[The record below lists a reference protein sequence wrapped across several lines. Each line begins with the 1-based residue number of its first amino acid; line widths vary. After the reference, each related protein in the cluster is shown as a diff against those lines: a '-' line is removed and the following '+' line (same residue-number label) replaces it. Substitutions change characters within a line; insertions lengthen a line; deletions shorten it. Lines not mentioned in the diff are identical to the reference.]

1 MKVRLLQASPTARLL
16 ALAVM
21 AISVAGLG
29 LHWVNASASRHHQ
42 ETKPSDATSTQVG
55 AGGCQLEIGG
65 KLVHLQ
71 LGEGIRTSAGWRN
84 CDTYDGHPLIVYSA
98 SPPPFA
104 ATAQDDR
111 PAGGRLPVA
120 H

>member
-21 AISVAGLG
+21 VVAVTGLG
-29 LHWVNASASRHHQ
+29 LYWVNASASRHHQ
-42 ETKPSDATSTQVG
+42 DAKPSDATSSHVD
-55 AGGCQLEIGG
+55 AGGCQLEIDG
-65 KLVHLQ
+65 KFVHLQ
-71 LGEGIRTSAGWRN
+71 PGEGIRTDAGWRN

-98 SPPPFA
+98 SPPPIA
-104 ATAQDDR
+104 ATTQDDR
-111 PAGGRLPVA
+111 QPGGRLPVA